1 MLMNQIYLETAIK
14 AARQNG
20 PLFKNFFG
28 RPGKVNL
35 KAGNPRDMV
44 TEIDRRIETSIRRQI
59 LRKFPK
65 AKIIGEEFAHDEAG
79 PEDLVWIIDPID
91 GTTNYIHGLPL
102 ACISLALWQGHKPL
116 VGVVYNPVTN
126 QLYHAVKN
134 KGAYLNGQ
142 RIFVSRQT
150 RPIKAFG
157 SIGWGRDVQ
166 AAGKKLPG
174 FIKTLGKVRSF
185 GSTAWELCLV
195 ASGQMDY
202 YIQMRAKIWDFA
214 AAALVVKEAG
224 GKITELSGKNLTVQ
238 SGNLL
243 AANKTLHPKLLQLT
257 GFLT

>member
-1 MLMNQIYLETAIK
+1 MNQIYLETAMK
-14 AARQNG
+14 AAKQNG
-20 PLFKNFFG
+20 PLFKKFFG
-28 RPGKVNL
+28 RPGKVKL

-59 LRKFPK
+59 LQKFPK
-65 AKIIGEEFAHDEAG
+65 AKIIGEEFAHDETG
-79 PEDLVWIIDPID
+79 RKDLVWIIDPID

-116 VGVVYNPVTN
+116 IGVVYNPVTK
-126 QLYHAVKN
+126 QFYHAVTG

-142 RIFVSRQT
+142 KIFVSKQT
-150 RPIKAFG
+150 KPIKAFG

-166 AAGKKLPG
+166 VAGKKLPG
-174 FIKTLGKVRSF
+174 FVKTLGKVRSF

-214 AAALVVKEAG
+214 AAALIIKEAG
-224 GKITELSGKNLTVQ
+224 GKITDGRGKNINLNTQ
-238 SGNLL
+238 SLI
-243 AANKTLHPKLLQLT
+243 AANAKLHNYLARLT
-257 GFLT
+257 